1 MIRAGTDVSDATRT
15 NNSGPSPASNLF
27 TGEPRLPPAFGLSCL
42 SGPLVSRSDRF
53 MCGIVGYVGRSE
65 AGPIL
70 LDGLRRLEYRGYDSA
85 GVAIVNGNH
94 VETRKCA
101 GRIADLAKLM
111 TEKPPSGT
119 SGISHTR
126 WATHGKVTD
135 QNAHPHFDASDKLAL
150 VHNGVIENYQAL
162 KDEPVRE
169 MAMVIPL
176 PQTDTEVLAHL
187 IGKLY
192 DDAVGENQIGSDS
205 QKARLVAAV
214 PQRIATGH
222 RHLRHRADACGHSE
236 FHRRRPARQPA
247 RARRRQR

>member
-1 MIRAGTDVSDATRT
+1 
-15 NNSGPSPASNLF
+15 
-27 TGEPRLPPAFGLSCL
+27 
-42 SGPLVSRSDRF
+42 
-53 MCGIVGYVGRSE
+53 MCGIVGYVGSSE

-111 TEKPPSGT
+111 AEKPPSGT
-119 SGISHTR
+119 FGISHTR

-135 QNAHPHFDASDKLAL
+135 QNAHPHFDASGKLAL

-162 KDEPVRE
+162 KDHLTRDGDGKFRSE
-169 MAMVIPL
+169 
-176 PQTDTEVLAHL
+176 TDTEVLAHL

-192 DDAVGENQIGSDS
+192 DDAIAKKSDGSDS
-205 QKARLVAAV
+205 HKKSRLVYAV
-214 PQRIATGH
+214 RSALQQVIGTYGIA
-222 RHLRHRADACGHSE
+222 LIACRHSE
-236 FHRRRPARQPA
+236 LHRRRPPRQSA
-247 RARRRQR
+247 RARCRQR